1 MAIRNNASKLAKTEG
16 LDKRR
21 RAIPTMMD
29 IMNYKFTVF
38 LFLSV
43 FFNLY
48 GTHWS
53 RLSNLDD
60 ASVWEDAM
68 ELEQLYDGNVETFD
82 GDETSNMDS
91 EQFPS
96 STVDIEMSDS
106 SDMIQMP
113 HSEVIKKKLVCAG
126 LKDFANNSKLP
137 YLLGDES
144 IEINALTATLASTFI
159 NNQAHLKFDEKF
171 CRKDR
176 SLAEAKR
183 MIIQSL
189 THDHQIAHDRMC
201 SIFLQQIP
209 ENPI

>member
-1 MAIRNNASKLAKTEG
+1 MRNNASKLAKPEG

-106 SDMIQMP
+106 SDRIQMP
-113 HSEVIKKKLVCAG
+113 HSEIIKK
-126 LKDFANNSKLP
+126 
-137 YLLGDES
+137 
-144 IEINALTATLASTFI
+144 EINSCRF
-159 NNQAHLKFDEKF
+159 KRF
-171 CRKDR
+171 CK
-176 SLAEAKR
+176 
-183 MIIQSL
+183 
-189 THDHQIAHDRMC
+189 
-201 SIFLQQIP
+201 QQ
-209 ENPI
+209 